1 MKPKMKIL
9 SSFTR
14 PFVTPNLYDIL
25 SSEHKRE
32 IFWKKV
38 LGFILFIK
46 WIQLAPVLF
55 WTPSTFIVWT
65 KTD

>member
-9 SSFTR
+9 SSFTH

-46 WIQLAPVLF
+46 
-55 WTPSTFIVWT
+55 
-65 KTD
+65 